1 MIGNALLVESAKVV
15 WAAAPLDITGAGFNG
30 DWVDL
35 KTFRKVAVVL
45 LTGAWAGGTA
55 AVTLEQATDVAGTSG
70 KALSFAYQYVSTGLT
85 SDSPTKT
92 AVTSNT
98 FNLSAANKLH
108 VIEVL
113 ASDLDIANGFDCL
126 RVVVASPGSN
136 ADLAAALYVLYQG
149 GYGGSPSTLP
159 SVIA

>member
-55 AVTLEQATDVAGTSG
+55 AVTLEQATDVSGTSG

-98 FNLSAANKLH
+98 FNLSVAVTSH

-126 RVVVASPGSN
+126 RVDSLLMANAVGIVQYVLHGPRHASPI
-136 ADLAAALYVLYQG
+136 AIAAI
-149 GYGGSPSTLP
+149 TD
-159 SVIA
+159 